1 MFWAFENGFLIFFAL
16 FSVNKLKMFL
26 GEARESIQDCV
37 NPRLDI
43 ESILENGFETTLRS
57 KAYVLLNLWK
67 RQFSDFCTFLSHEVE
82 TAWMNVKARQSVQ
95 KSLNQ
100 KLVMVSSSENG
111 FEATGKTWMLWAFE
125 NGILGYLQI
134 SQWQSRNHST
144 ESEKRHQNY
153 LNWNLVIRSFLQ
165 NRFQATLGSKTNVLS
180 VWKGIF
186 MFFWKFLSEEA
197 ETIFWESEAKVSKLF
212 KSKFGHRKIL
222 RKWFSCYLEFKDE
235 CSEVWKGHF

>member
-1 MFWAFENGFLIFFAL
+1 MFWAFENGFLIFFAH

-37 NPRLDI
+37 NPTLDI

-100 KLVMVSSSENG
+100 KLVMVSISENG

-134 SQWQSRNHST
+134 SQWRSRNHST
-144 ESEKRHQNY
+144 ESEKRHQ
-153 LNWNLVIRSFLQ
+153 
-165 NRFQATLGSKTNVLS
+165 
-180 VWKGIF
+180 
-186 MFFWKFLSEEA
+186 
-197 ETIFWESEAKVSKLF
+197 KLF
-212 KSKFGHRKIL
+212 KLKFGHKKL
-222 RKWFSCYLEFKDE
+222 LTKSFPSYLGLKNE
-235 CSEVWKGHF
+235 CS